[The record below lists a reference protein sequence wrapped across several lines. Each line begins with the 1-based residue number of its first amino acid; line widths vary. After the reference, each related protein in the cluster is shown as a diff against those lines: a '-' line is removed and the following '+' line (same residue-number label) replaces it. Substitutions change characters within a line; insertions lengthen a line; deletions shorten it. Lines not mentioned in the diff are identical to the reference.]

1 MFLLQE
7 GHSREVYSIAFQVD
21 GSLAATWYG
30 LSLLIQLLV
39 YIHQRFCHG
48 CQRDEQKSLGQ
59 EFFVELENFRNF
71 RDNWEYD
78 TTV

>member
-1 MFLLQE
+1 M
-7 GHSREVYSIAFQVD
+7 YSIAFQVD

-39 YIHQRFCHG
+39 YIHQRFFHG

-59 EFFVELENFRNF
+59 EFLVELENFRNF
-71 RDNWEYD
+71 RDN
-78 TTV
+78 